1 MGTIDDGKHAKVQSA
16 ARKGHWVIDDASPM
30 KLFVD
35 GMTFEEQTIK
45 LYEDFLSDLGL
56 ASLTCRCR
64 HGPAGFELRLRWR
77 TPAHVSCFDTANII
91 FVMPIL
97 AGNITA
103 GREPETHRF
112 ASVNPECAPKRGFPF

>member
-16 ARKGHWVIDDASPM
+16 VRKGHWVIDDASPM
-30 KLFVD
+30 KLFID

-77 TPAHVSCFDTANII
+77 KPAHVSTLRMLVLWCQ
-91 FVMPIL
+91 IL
-97 AGNITA
+97 LRILQ
-103 GREPETHRF
+103 
-112 ASVNPECAPKRGFPF
+112 